1 MICPLTGQDLTGTS
15 PLSGWTK
22 NRIIRA
28 AKLNGAT
35 DKVLDWLSGM
45 TTETIQA
52 IMLVPIGYC
61 ICGSSRYPN
70 MRQKVMYYRLD
81 IDLIKYM
88 GAVL

>member
-1 MICPLTGQDLTGTS
+1 MIYPLNGQDLTGTS
-15 PLSGWTK
+15 PISGWPK

-45 TTETIQA
+45 TTETTQA
-52 IMLVPIGYC
+52 IMLVPVGQC
-61 ICGSSRYPN
+61 ICGSSSNPT
-70 MRQKVMYYRLD
+70 MRQKVMYYKLD
-81 IDLIKYM
+81 IDLIKHM